1 MADRTRPVDLDERM
15 ADVDFVLSKVRA
27 EIERAMRKHRRY
39 ASAHEAWAV
48 IREEV
53 DELWDEV
60 KADNGYAAD
69 AFKEAEQVAATAVRY
84 IVDLADRM
92 EVSDA

>member
-1 MADRTRPVDLDERM
+1 MSEKRPVGFTDMM
-15 ADVDFVLSKVRA
+15 ADVDFVLGLVRE
-27 EIERAMRKHRRY
+27 EIERAMLKHRAY

-60 KADNGYAAD
+60 KADNGYTMG
-69 AFKEAEQVAATAVRY
+69 AFKEAEQIAATAVRY
-84 IVDLADRM
+84 IVHLHSK
-92 EVSDA
+92 VQS